1 MMRAAFEAGAAHRKK
16 RMSISRDTP
25 AGRMIVAV
33 VCAALIVMLAGGAII
48 GYWTAVEMT
57 AVVTEQFNAQQ
68 MVLAQTVKARIE
80 REVSGIKHEI
90 LLMAHLLLGNPE
102 PRAEAKAAFLQN
114 LPHLAELGVRKVE
127 IADRGQRRVLVN
139 TLHGPWMERSLP
151 ENNLY
156 DSVVF
161 PADDRRPLWVS
172 AVQMSAGGGEMVFVV
187 PLTDNASRL
196 LAFHVNISLLVPGLL
211 KNVQS
216 GRTGYAWLIDQNGI
230 FLYHPH
236 AEYIGR
242 DAFSVR
248 QEKYPNVSYG
258 PINFIQKEKMLKGEQ
273 GTGWFESSW
282 HRGITG
288 PMRKLIAYCPVTVSD
303 NPAQRWSVAVVA
315 PESEIDEGMRRGT
328 NKLLLILGLTV
339 GMMILGAGGIIWLEN
354 RWTRVLEATVL
365 AKTEALMKSE
375 EKYRSLVESA
385 EDFIFTVDREARFQ
399 SLNTF
404 TANFFGGPPERF
416 IGRPIADAFSGP
428 EAEELARLIE
438 GVYGSGKSIREEFE
452 LRMEER
458 PIWISANFMP
468 VKTDAGEVGTILCIA
483 RDITET
489 KSLQRQLVNAEKLA
503 SLGTLA
509 AGVAHEINNP
519 LGVILGFCELLLRKT
534 EKGSQQ
540 YEDLKTIERQG
551 LLCKETVENLLIFAR
566 GAKQKRDVSELNG
579 CILEIVKIVRH
590 LLAKSGIDL
599 ILNLAENLPPV
610 KADARQLQQVFLNLV
625 TNAMA
630 AMETGGTLT
639 VQSSLERATRRA
651 VVQIQDTGA
660 GIRPEHMDRI
670 FEPFFTT
677 KPEGQGTGLGLFVS
691 YGIVTS
697 YGGTIECVSTPAAG
711 LGKQSGTTFTV
722 KLLTGSKEDLGTT

>member
-1 MMRAAFEAGAAHRKK
+1 
-16 RMSISRDTP
+16 MSIFKDTP
-25 AGRMIVAV
+25 AGRLIVVV
-33 VCAALIVMLAGGAII
+33 VCAALIIMLAGGGLI
-48 GYWTAVEMT
+48 GYWTATEMT

-68 MVLAQTVKARIE
+68 MVIAQTVKARIE
-80 REVSGIKHEI
+80 REFTGIRHEI
-90 LLMAHLLLGNPE
+90 LLMAQLLQGNPE
-102 PRAEAKAAFLQN
+102 SHAEAKAALLQT
-114 LPHLAELGVRKVE
+114 LPHLVELGVRRVE
-127 IADRGQRRVLVN
+127 IVDRAARRSLVN
-139 TLHGPWMERSLP
+139 PLHGPWMERSLP
-151 ENNLY
+151 ENSLY
-156 DSVVF
+156 DSVHF
-161 PADDRRPLWVS
+161 PADDRPPLWVS
-172 AVQMSAGGGEMVFVV
+172 PVQMSSGGGDMIFAV

-216 GRTGYAWLIDQNGI
+216 GQTGYAWLIDQNGV

-236 AEYIGR
+236 AEYVGR

-248 QEKYPNVSYG
+248 QEKYPSVSYE

-273 GTGWFESSW
+273 GTGWFQSSW

-288 PMRKLIAYCPVTVSD
+288 PMTKLIAYCPVAVAD
-303 NPAQRWSVAVVA
+303 NPLQRWSVAVVA
-315 PESEIDEGMRRGT
+315 PESEIDAGLRRGT

-339 GMMILGAGGIIWLEN
+339 GMMILSAGGIFWLEN
-354 RWTRVLEATVL
+354 RWARVLEATVL
-365 AKTEALMKSE
+365 AKTEALAKSE

-385 EDFIFTVDREARFQ
+385 EDFIFTVDREAHFQ

-416 IGRPIADAFSGP
+416 IGRPIADAFPGR
-428 EAEELARLIE
+428 EAEQFARLIE
-438 GVYGSGKSIREEFE
+438 GVYGSGKSMREEFE

-468 VKTDAGEVGTILCIA
+468 VKTDAGQVGTILCIA

-489 KSLQRQLVNAEKLA
+489 KNLQRQLVNAEKLA

-566 GAKQKRDVSELNG
+566 AEKPKREFSDLNG

-590 LLAKSGIDL
+590 LLAKSGVELVLKLDDH
-599 ILNLAENLPPV
+599 LPPA

-625 TNAMA
+625 ANAMA
-630 AMETGGTLT
+630 SMENGGVLT
-639 VQSSLERATRRA
+639 VQSSLERPTRRA
-651 VVQIQDTGA
+651 VVQIRDTGA
-660 GIRPEHMDRI
+660 GIRPEHMDHI

-691 YGIVTS
+691 YGIITS
-697 YGGTIECVSTPAAG
+697 YGGTIECASTPASS

-722 KLLTGSKEDLGTT
+722 KLPTGSKEDSAKV